1 MLTGALATLVLK
13 EGKQRTLEDLSNEK
27 QEGFIEGSRMLRRA
41 TPVVVLTVYI
51 LGTAYSEVDTKGV
64 VDTREGDNSQ

>member
-27 QEGFIEGSRMLRRA
+27 QEGFIEGACVLRLL
-41 TPVVVLTVYI
+41 TPYVVLTVYI
-51 LGTAYSEVDTKGV
+51 PGTAYREVAIDGV
-64 VDTREGDNSQ
+64 FGTREADDSR